1 MLDRVTYAVLI
12 CLVVLGISACDGIES
27 YGKADYYD
35 QHAPDAI
42 PVVMPPGA
50 PFISE
55 QFFRGEDAGD
65 KQHHGIDI
73 WAKRGTPILAA
84 APGHVERSFYEPAYG
99 NQVVID
105 HGTDGSGTRFRTHYK
120 HLHERHAQPGQQVA
134 RGAQI
139 GTMGAT
145 GALGM
150 MIHLH
155 FEVQEEAP
163 REPNLAFDPQLYWV
177 NGPGRVTC
185 FEPGKRYPD
194 RPFRIT
200 YPVPCR

>member
-1 MLDRVTYAVLI
+1 MTIRILGLCLAAMWFTVLA
-12 CLVVLGISACDGIES
+12 ACDGIEK

-35 QHAPDAI
+35 QHAPAKI
-42 PVVMPPGA
+42 KVIMPPNA

-55 QFFRGEDAGD
+55 EFFRGEDPGD

-84 APGHVERSFYEPAYG
+84 ASGRIERSFYEPAFG
-99 NQVVID
+99 QQIVID
-105 HGTDGSGTRFRTHYK
+105 HGLDENGARVRTQYK
-120 HLHERHAQPGQQVA
+120 HLYERQVKPGQLVV
-134 RGAQI
+134 RGQQI

-150 MIHLH
+150 MVHLH
-155 FEVQEEAP
+155 FEVQLEEP
-163 REPNLAFDPQLYWV
+163 RKANLAYDPQLFWIM
-177 NGPGRVTC
+177 GPGRVTC
-185 FEPGKRYPD
+185 FEPGKTYPD
-194 RPFRIT
+194 RPFRTT